1 METYVAEASVPF
13 FRTIKSINIINDS
26 EFPTNLYVIIVNFV
40 SEPVSVRG
48 ESHNMSVGE
57 ISDDKSLT
65 GKRDIHRIGQSGRRV
80 QGSEQITEG
89 CVNQDG
95 TV

>member
-1 METYVAEASVPF
+1 METNVAEASVPF
-13 FRTIKSINIINDS
+13 FHTIKAINIINDS
-26 EFPTNLYVIIVNFV
+26 EFPANLYVIIVNFV
-40 SEPVSVRG
+40 SEPVSVRD
-48 ESHNMSVGE
+48 ESHKMSVGE

-95 TV
+95 AV